1 MDHKNNLKTR
11 FSMSVAGC
19 ISALLF
25 FSACVPATPDPPPPP
40 PPVSVL
46 PDTALPVPNA
56 TKPLLPMEKEIFDD
70 VNAERVARGL
80 PAYRWDANLSLSASQ
95 WNQTMS
101 STGTFAHSNLQLLF
115 NSAPYNQYGGL
126 GENIYKAQS
135 VLVTSGM
142 IHVAWMRSNGHRKN
156 VLSPA
161 FDSLGVAVLC
171 VNGITFATEHFGRQV
186 QSSLPPVG
194 SGGVPS
200 ADPIVINGQS
210 GSYC

>member
-1 MDHKNNLKTR
+1 MSTKNNLKTR
-11 FSMSVAGC
+11 FVTLVAGC
-19 ISALLF
+19 ASALFF
-25 FSACVPATPDPPPPP
+25 FSACVPPAPAPPAPT
-40 PPVSVL
+40 SL
-46 PDTALPVPNA
+46 PGSALPTPSA
-56 TKPLLPMEKEIFDD
+56 TKPLLSMEQEIFDD
-70 VNAERVARGL
+70 VNAERIARGL
-80 PAYRWDANLSLSASQ
+80 PALRWDRNLSLSASQ

-101 STGTFAHSNLQLLF
+101 STGIFAHSNLQLLF
-115 NSAPYNQYGGL
+115 SSPPYDQYGGL

-142 IHVAWMRSNGHRKN
+142 IHVAWTRSNGHRKN

-171 VNGITFATEHFGRQV
+171 VNGITFATEHFGRQA

-194 SGGVPS
+194 SGGVP
-200 ADPIVINGQS
+200 AAEPIVINGQS